1 MIGMPP
7 SEDLIVALYRL
18 GLVQRA
24 MARHAAAELGSQGFV
39 ALSVVHRGA
48 PVRVS
53 DVAEQLAVDLSVA
66 SRQVAALVD
75 AGYVTREPDPDDR
88 RALRLR
94 PTADGERALR
104 DSHRRMVATAAAAL
118 REWSDDEVAELAFRL
133 GRLRDDF
140 AAAATS
146 SLPGAAT

>member
-1 MIGMPP
+1 MVGMPP
-7 SEDLIVALYRL
+7 SEDLVIALYRL

-39 ALSVVHRGA
+39 ALSVVHREA

-53 DVAEQLAVDLSVA
+53 DVAEQLAVNLSVA

-75 AGYVTREPDPDDR
+75 AGYVDREPDPDDR

-94 PTADGERALR
+94 PTPAGERVLR
-104 DSHRRMVATAAAAL
+104 DSHRRMVATATRAL
-118 REWSDDEVAELAFRL
+118 GDWSDGEVGELAAQL
-133 GRLRDDF
+133 GRLREDF

-146 SLPGAAT
+146 TAGATS